1 MIDTT
6 KIFPV
11 DISIIKTLR
20 SDGRELASRVYETW
34 ADGVFEWVLRVSL
47 QVRSKKRSQPQK
59 SASRRDGKKGG
70 GEKGF
75 VLEPAS
81 KLGRY
86 SDHWRLL
93 RSDKVLGKGSI
104 QLLRFF
110 FI

>member
-1 MIDTT
+1 MDGNWQVEFT
-6 KIFPV
+6 KPGPTVYSNGFCV
-11 DISIIKTLR
+11 LVYR
-20 SDGRELASRVYETW
+20 SGR
-34 ADGVFEWVLRVSL
+34 
-47 QVRSKKRSQPQK
+47 KKK
-59 SASRRDGKKGG
+59 SASKVSLKKGWKERG

>member
-11 DISIIKTLR
+11 NISIIKTLR

-47 QVRSKKRSQPQK
+47 QVRSKKK
-59 SASRRDGKKGG
+59 SASKVSLKKGWKERG